1 MFSVK
6 FLNADGNVC
15 FYGKCM
21 YCKPSEAACADGEV
35 MEGSVTI
42 WLPEWY
48 RLQTWRHPYQRT
60 YVPGRKAAI
69 SPLCL
74 SYPA

>member
-35 MEGSVTI
+35 MEGKSVS
-42 WLPEWY
+42 
-48 RLQTWRHPYQRT
+48 
-60 YVPGRKAAI
+60 K
-69 SPLCL
+69 
-74 SYPA
+74 